1 MNHQYE
7 YAENPPEQSG
17 SLLPQ
22 AKLNKYTKT
31 ILKTRSKSY
40 LCSLIEVDLLLCP
53 YNQYIRRTI
62 MYIVTDDLEIINFY
76 QYKNLSVEGEDPG
89 KGQLVLTAQDGSKRV
104 IAEFAEF
111 EEAYNLFFDIRD
123 ALAAGETYYSLET
136 YMEDNPFRVPAQQ
149 REKHTT
155 V

>member
-1 MNHQYE
+1 MVH
-7 YAENPPEQSG
+7 
-17 SLLPQ
+17 
-22 AKLNKYTKT
+22 
-31 ILKTRSKSY
+31 
-40 LCSLIEVDLLLCP
+40 
-53 YNQYIRRTI
+53 
-62 MYIVTDDLEIINFY
+62 
-76 QYKNLSVEGEDPG
+76 YKNLSVEGEDPG

-123 ALAAGETYYSLET
+123 ALAAGETY
-136 YMEDNPFRVPAQQ
+136 MEDNPFRVPAQQ